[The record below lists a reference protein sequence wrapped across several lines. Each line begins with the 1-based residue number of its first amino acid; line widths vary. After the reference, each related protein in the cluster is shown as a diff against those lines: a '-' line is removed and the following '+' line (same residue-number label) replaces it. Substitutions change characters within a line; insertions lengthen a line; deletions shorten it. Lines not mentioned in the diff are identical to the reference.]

1 MVEESGKVNKK
12 NKKER
17 IKKIIECLSENLQER
32 EKIIGPTLLATLID
46 ESVFFYGPPGT
57 GKSLIARRMS
67 EVFNNQK
74 YFEYLLHKF
83 STPDEIFGQ
92 VSIGEL
98 KKDNYKRLTEGFLPT
113 ATFAFLDEIW
123 KSSPAILNTLLTILN
138 ERTFKNGSSV
148 EKVPLKVIIAAS
160 NEVPAQNQGLE
171 ALYDRFLM
179 RIFVLPIIKKQNFE
193 QLIYSKLVK
202 NEINISNEIKINPEE
217 VEKWIDE
224 IEDVEITK
232 ETLNIIWILREIF
245 QKKFSELGNYISDRR
260 WKKISY
266 LLKASAYFCDRDK
279 TNLTDLLLLKH
290 CLWTT
295 EDNKTKIDKIIE
307 DTIRNN
313 SYTLIENLKL
323 LDIKIEKLEKEIKEK
338 LYYTDDV
345 YNTIILNDKE
355 YFKVNLKEKMSS
367 KDFDFYISKDYRK
380 TKDNFNPIDKNGTRL
395 DEISCNFTTPSSCN
409 IKIYINNSW
418 CQVDRFFPKILH
430 YRGNKKID
438 IDENIREKLEKS
450 IDDLMKKCENLLVE
464 LNAYLEKYKL
474 EMENPFVTQRELRI
488 PIEGISKLITE
499 IELRKLNCEKIK
511 ALTE

>member
-1 MVEESGKVNKK
+1 MIEK
-12 NKKER
+12 NSRKER
-17 IKKIIECLSENLQER
+17 IKKIVKALSDNLQER
-32 EKIIGPTLLATLID
+32 EKIIGPTLLATLIE

-67 EVFNNQK
+67 EIFESPK

-138 ERTFKNGSSV
+138 ERTFKNGSTV

-193 QLIYSKLVK
+193 ALIKSKLVK
-202 NEINISNEIKINPEE
+202 DEIKIADEIKINQKE
-217 VEKWIDE
+217 VDEWVKE

-232 ETLNIIWILREIF
+232 DTMAIIWILREIF
-245 QKKFSELGNYISDRR
+245 QKKFAELGNYISDRR

-290 CLWTT
+290 CLWTS
-295 EDNKTKIDKIIE
+295 EDNKAKIDKIIE

-313 SYTLIENLKL
+313 SYTLVENLKL
-323 LDIKIEKLEKEIKEK
+323 IDIKIEKLEEEIKEK

-345 YNTIILNDKE
+345 YNTELINEKE
-355 YFKVNLKEKMSS
+355 YFKIIT
-367 KDFDFYISKDYRK
+367 KDKKSGGELEFYISKDYRK
-380 TKDNFNPIDKNGTRL
+380 TKDNFNPINKNGIIL
-395 DEISCNFTTPSSCN
+395 NDISCNFTTPSSCN
-409 IKIYINNSW
+409 IKLYINNSW
-418 CQVDRFFPKILH
+418 QQADRFFPKILH
-430 YRGNKKID
+430 YRGNPRID
-438 IDENIREKLEKS
+438 IDESLR
-450 IDDLMKKCENLLVE
+450 ENLAKKVEDLSEKCKNLLTE
-464 LNAYLEKYKL
+464 LNIQLEKYKL
-474 EMENPFVTQRELRI
+474 EMENPFVTERELRI
-488 PIEGISKLITE
+488 PIEGISKLISD
-499 IELRKLNCEKIK
+499 IELRKLNCERIK
-511 ALTE
+511 ALTEKVE